1 MPVFLLCVWPVLG
14 VFVLLDVFLEAFL
27 TPDVFFMVLQW
38 LDGDVA
44 LGIDILLCKF
54 QCLLQSTL
62 KFGPILAVKAEGSIM
77 LSFSHLVKVS
87 LDKIFSS
94 IYEIVLTR
102 FLN

>member
-1 MPVFLLCVWPVLG
+1 MCVACFWGFCLALCIFGSL
-14 VFVLLDVFLEAFL
+14 FN
-27 TPDVFFMVLQW
+27 TRRFFMVLQW

-44 LGIDILLCKF
+44 LGIEILLCKF